1 MKAVSSFETARVF
14 ASRGSPFIGLVAV
27 FVIGALISP
36 VFLTLQNLANFAR
49 AASIMG
55 FVSIGMTFV
64 ILCGS
69 IDLSVSSVFSLSG
82 FLFILLSKYS
92 IALAICGPLAAG
104 LVVGVFNGV
113 LITRFSI
120 PAFVATLATMILVR
134 GLVLVVTNETTF
146 KVAGLSPVLY
156 FLGRGMIFKYVSF
169 PLLMFIVAIVVASF
183 VLKRRPIGRAMYI
196 VGGNAEAAR
205 MMGVSVMGTMTT
217 AHAICGV
224 MAALGGIFLASRVGA
239 AYPLSGTGYE
249 LYAIAAVVIGGARLT
264 GGVGNVSGTVSGTL
278 IMGAFSNIFNLQ
290 RFLDPVWELVVVGCV
305 LLAVV
310 FLQSLVETY
319 WANAKSRRLVN
330 AKGQV

>member
-1 MKAVSSFETARVF
+1 MKAASTFETAREF
-14 ASRGSPFIGLVAV
+14 ASRSSPFIGLVVV
-27 FVIGALISP
+27 FAIGALISP
-36 VFLTLQNLANFAR
+36 FFLTLENLANFAR
-49 AASIMG
+49 TSSIMG
-55 FVSIGMTFV
+55 FVAIGMTFV

-82 FLFILLSKYS
+82 FLFILFSKYS
-92 IALAICGPLAAG
+92 IALAICVPLAAG
-104 LVVGVFNGV
+104 LVVGLFNGV
-113 LITRFSI
+113 LITWLSI
-120 PAFVATLATMILVR
+120 PAFVATLATMIFLR

-146 KVAGLSPVLY
+146 RVAGLSSLLS
-156 FLGRGMIFKYVSF
+156 FLGRGMIFKYISF
-169 PLLMFIVAIVVASF
+169 PLLMFVAAIVVASF
-183 VLKRRPIGRAMYI
+183 VLRRRPIGRAMYI

-217 AHAICGV
+217 AHAICSV
-224 MAALGGIFLASRVGA
+224 MAAFGGIFLASRVGA

-264 GGVGNVSGTVSGTL
+264 GGVGNVSGTVAGTL
-278 IMGAFSNIFNLQ
+278 ITGAFSNIFNLQ

-319 WANAKSRRLVN
+319 WANANARRPV
-330 AKGQV
+330 